1 MDLTPEDRQ
10 KIYEEEKQRIEAE
23 QEKKKASVNSDT
35 GMESNVAGLLCYIGL
50 WITGIIF
57 LVIEKKDRFVRFH
70 ALQSIIVFGVLT
82 VISAVLSNIPFIG
95 GMLGALTGI
104 IIFIL
109 WIVLMIK
116 AYQGEWFSIP
126 VAGDIAAKSFPKST
140 EENKADI
147 EKQEDVK
154 KETESQV
161 AAESSAVSGQDDTRK
176 SKADTG
182 FKYRRAGRV
191 AASTIAIIWS
201 IVLLVFFCFF
211 SSYVAFYQAHG
222 DSWTRTPI
230 LTGEYFEWL
239 PVLVTTLLVT
249 IAGHIIL
256 ISYDRYWLRQ
266 IILIIIN
273 IFSVVA
279 IVSLLVIFPF
289 NFAAGGNMSLAST
302 LSIITTIVLIAIAI
316 GIGIA
321 TLVMLIKL
329 IVYLVSGPNS
339 DPTRL

>member
-126 VAGDIAAKSFPKST
+126 VAGDIAAKP
-140 EENKADI
+140 
-147 EKQEDVK
+147 
-154 KETESQV
+154 
-161 AAESSAVSGQDDTRK
+161 R
-176 SKADTG
+176 
-182 FKYRRAGRV
+182 
-191 AASTIAIIWS
+191 
-201 IVLLVFFCFF
+201 
-211 SSYVAFYQAHG
+211 
-222 DSWTRTPI
+222 
-230 LTGEYFEWL
+230 
-239 PVLVTTLLVT
+239 
-249 IAGHIIL
+249 
-256 ISYDRYWLRQ
+256 
-266 IILIIIN
+266 
-273 IFSVVA
+273 
-279 IVSLLVIFPF
+279 
-289 NFAAGGNMSLAST
+289 
-302 LSIITTIVLIAIAI
+302 
-316 GIGIA
+316 
-321 TLVMLIKL
+321 
-329 IVYLVSGPNS
+329 
-339 DPTRL
+339 